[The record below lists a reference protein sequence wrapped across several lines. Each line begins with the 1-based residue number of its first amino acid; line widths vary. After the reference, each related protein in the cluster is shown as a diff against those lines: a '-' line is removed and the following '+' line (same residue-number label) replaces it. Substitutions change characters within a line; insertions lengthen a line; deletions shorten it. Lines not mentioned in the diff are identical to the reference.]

1 VTPARRETRVRDG
14 LCRAPE
20 GHRTPGCIGVGAK
33 YTALAEPRVT
43 FKIGGPAGSMP
54 AWTPVSAGTTN
65 DSLRIRC
72 ESGLVGAGATVWC
85 VARADECPDDEAAA

>member
-1 VTPARRETRVRDG
+1 M
-14 LCRAPE
+14 
-20 GHRTPGCIGVGAK
+20 GAK
-33 YTALAEPRVT
+33 CTALAEPRVT

-85 VARADECPDDEAAA
+85 VARADECPDDEPAA